1 MKRRKKLSHPSK
13 QKGNKFERDCCNKAT
28 DLYEIPSKRAWASDG
43 RSLGLHSEV
52 DIVIGDKKYNDEMHV
67 QCKIRKRLPEYIFPK
82 NDAIDSHL
90 IREDRGEAYI
100 VLRYDDYL
108 SEMRRYRQ
116 LKDKLE
122 LYEGASESPQK

>member
-1 MKRRKKLSHPSK
+1 MSLPSK
-13 QKGNKFERDCCNKAT
+13 IKGNKFERDACNKAT

-122 LYEGASESPQK
+122 LYEGASKSPQK

>member
-1 MKRRKKLSHPSK
+1 MNSSK
-13 QKGNKFERDCCNKAT
+13 NKGSKFERDCCKQAE
-28 DLYEIPSKRAWASDG
+28 LFEIPSKRAWGSDG
-43 RSLGLHSEV
+43 RSMGLHQEV

-90 IREDRGEAYI
+90 IREDRGKSYI

-108 SEMRRYRQ
+108 SEMRRYRV
-116 LKDKLE
+116 LKQKLE
-122 LYEGASESPQK
+122 LYEPTKPAQI

>member
-1 MKRRKKLSHPSK
+1 MSHPSK
-13 QKGNKFERDCCNKAT
+13 IKGNKFERDCCNKAE
-28 DLYEIPSKRAWASDG
+28 LFEIPAKRAWASDG
-43 RSLGLHSEV
+43 RSLGLDSEV
-52 DIVIGDKKYNDEMHV
+52 DIVIGDKEYKDEMHI

-82 NDAIDSHL
+82 NDVIDSHL

-122 LYEGASESPQK
+122 LYEGASKSQQK

>member
-1 MKRRKKLSHPSK
+1 MSHPSK
-13 QKGNKFERDCCNKAT
+13 VKGNKFERDCCKKAE
-28 DLYEIPSKRAWASDG
+28 LYEIPSKRAWGSDG
-43 RSLGLHSEV
+43 RSMGLHQEV
-52 DIVIGDKKYNDEMHV
+52 DMVLGDKKYNDEMHV

-82 NDAIDSHL
+82 NDAIDSHV
-90 IREDRGEAYI
+90 IRENRGEAYI

-122 LYEGASESPQK
+122 LYEPTKPE